1 MKILQNKYFQ
11 IGAIA
16 LLLLGVGYGVGR
28 YAQPAKV
35 VTKTEIKEVIK
46 EVKAVEQHNNIVTV
60 THTVTAPNGTT
71 TTDTTTHDATTID
84 TNTHTDMTIA
94 AKTDTTVIRDSG
106 LTIQALAVIDIH
118 DYNNREYGVLVKKR
132 IVGNIS
138 ASVMATHKGTIGIAV
153 GLDF

>member
-1 MKILQNKYFQ
+1 MNLLQNKYFQ
-11 IGAIA
+11 IGAIS
-16 LLLLGVGYGVGR
+16 LLLLGGGYGIGR
-28 YAQPAKV
+28 YTQPAKV

-46 EVKAVEQHNNIVTV
+46 EVKVVEQHNNVVTV

-84 TNTHTDMTIA
+84 TNTHTNTNIA

-106 LTIQALAVIDIH
+106 LTVQALAVINIH

-132 IVGNIS
+132 IIGNV
-138 ASVMATHKGTIGIAV
+138 SVSVQATHKGTIGIGI

>member
-11 IGAIA
+11 IGALS
-16 LLLLGVGYGVGR
+16 LLLLGGGYGIGR

-46 EVKAVEQHNNIVTV
+46 EVKVVEQHNNVVTV
-60 THTVTAPNGTT
+60 THTVTKPDGTT
-71 TTDTTTHDATTID
+71 TTDSTTHDGTVTN
-84 TNTHTDMTIA
+84 TNTHTDTTIA

-106 LTIQALAVIDIH
+106 LTVQALAIIDIH
-118 DYNNREYGVLVKKR
+118 DYNNREYGVLIKKR
-132 IVGNIS
+132 VVGNIS
-138 ASVMATHKGTIGIAV
+138 ASIMATHKGTIGVGV